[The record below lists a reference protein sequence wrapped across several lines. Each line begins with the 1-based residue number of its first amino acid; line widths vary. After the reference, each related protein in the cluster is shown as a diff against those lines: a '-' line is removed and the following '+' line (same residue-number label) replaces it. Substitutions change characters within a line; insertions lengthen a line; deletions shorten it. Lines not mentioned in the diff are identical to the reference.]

1 MYHKCRSFIH
11 TNRKPIQV
19 VNEGS
24 ARLNKSN
31 ETVVGLNANHLTMCK
46 FPSRSSSLYSKVL
59 RRLNAAIT
67 AIGTAVGEDESELR
81 RRLESVPDIPASG
94 SLEGL
99 T

>member
-1 MYHKCRSFIH
+1 M
-11 TNRKPIQV
+11 

-31 ETVVGLNANHLTMCK
+31 ETVVGLDANHLTMCK
-46 FPSRSSSLYSKVL
+46 FLSKNGPLYPKVL
-59 RRLNAAIT
+59 RRLNAAVT
-67 AIGTAVGEDESELR
+67 AIRSAVGEDENELR
-81 RRLESVPDIPASG
+81 KLLESVPKIPASR